1 MKTLLDLK
9 KLLSIFVCA
18 VMTMSLVCG
27 MCFAAQAEENDAA
40 YREIDVLT
48 QLGLLSEAEPT
59 AQATKQMLYDVLQVI
74 YGGDYYSELYFEGQE
89 LSAPLLYG
97 QAAMVLVD
105 ILGYT
110 DKLKIMGYDIK
121 SPSSYIL
128 MANDLKLMPDVSL
141 TQYSEMTVSQY
152 AEMLY
157 SAVVKTALFNPVI
170 SGTSIKY
177 ETTDTTLLSDKLKLK
192 IVEGVVLGADT
203 ALLDSRGGGNVGYID
218 INGITYVM
226 DEARDKYGYLG
237 CTVEAYINEEENNV
251 RALVITNDNVVTEV
265 KSEDI
270 ETADT
275 SSIRYYE
282 GTRRKTLKLSDTVDV
297 MYNRELLSAFTED
310 DFMLPDSTYEFIDNN
325 DDGQCEVVLI
335 ERYDSYII
343 EEMAYSLNTVLL
355 KNGTAIEF
363 TDYLDEG
370 YRLYDSEG
378 SVAEP
383 SVLARSQVLS
393 ILESRSGKY
402 TNVVFS
408 SHQENGTI
416 EKMRDG
422 TKYLTVNGTEYECT
436 EQFLNS
442 ENGNADI
449 NVGDYVTLSFD
460 FLGRVVFVTVGTTG
474 SGTAYLL
481 NAYTDEGWE
490 CGIKVLDADGITK
503 HFKLKDKMSFNGGNS
518 SAEYVINELRFGT
531 EANRQLIMY
540 SLNSDGL
547 VISIETAVDAAA
559 LGSRGNGGFSL
570 DYDYEENGELR
581 ALLLNDKRIVG
592 SKYVIREDT
601 TVFHVCTNDDRENRV
616 QLGPS
621 IPTQT
626 GLKLKLYNVNSDYEV
641 EYAVLE
647 TTRDVG
653 GWVDWWGDCYMLDSV
668 YEAVNSEGDV
678 VYRVDL
684 YKPDGTV
691 LTLDC
696 EDGSISTN
704 EWNILSSDKRAANVP
719 LTDLPRGSVLMI
731 SSDFRGLKGIAVQF
745 MPQTDG
751 SDIYFEAKTDTAGNE
766 YGITPTMFNGEYIES
781 YGVVTAKTRN
791 GLIINSHTP
800 TADETG
806 TFPMDEWNRTIPVNT
821 TDTIVVYDS
830 ACDAISVDTASS
842 ILPGDR
848 IFMKRMGT
856 TYNGIYIYR

>member
-1 MKTLLDLK
+1 MNLK
-9 KLLSIFVCA
+9 KLLSVFICA
-18 VMTMSLVCG
+18 VMLISLLCG
-27 MCFAAQAEENDAA
+27 TCSAAHAEENGGN
-40 YREIDVLT
+40 YRETDVLT
-48 QLGLLSEAEPT
+48 QLGLLGDAEP
-59 AQATKQMLYDVLQVI
+59 ASQATKQMLYDGLKAI
-74 YGGDYYSELYFEGQE
+74 YGGDYYSELYFAGQE

-110 DKLKIMGYDIK
+110 DKLKIMGYDTK

-128 MANDLKLMPDVSL
+128 MANDLKLTPDSSL
-141 TQYSEMTVSQY
+141 TQYSELTVAQY
-152 AEMLY
+152 ARMLY
-157 SAVVKTALFNPVI
+157 FAIAKTALFEPAV
-170 SGTSIKY
+170 SGTSINY
-177 ETTDTTLLSDKLKLK
+177 ETTDKTLLSDKLGIKT
-192 IVEGVVLGADT
+192 VEGVVTGADT
-203 ALLDSRGGGNVGYID
+203 ALLDSRGGGSMGYIN

-237 CTVEAYINEEENNV
+237 RTVEAYVNEEENAV
-251 RALVITNDNVVTEV
+251 CALVVTDDNVVTELV
-265 KSEDI
+265 SDDI
-270 ETADT
+270 ESAGV
-275 SSIRYYE
+275 SSVSYYDN
-282 GTRRKTLKLSDTVDV
+282 TRRRTLKLSDTVDV
-297 MYNRELLSAFTED
+297 MYNRELLSAFTPED
-310 DFMLPDSTYEFIDNN
+310 LTLPDSTYEFIDNN
-325 DDGQCEVVLI
+325 GDGEYDVVLI
-335 ERYDSYII
+335 ERYSSYII
-343 EEMAYSLNTVLL
+343 EEMAYSLNTALL
-355 KNGTAIEF
+355 KNGTIIEF

-370 YRLYDSEG
+370 YRLYDAEG
-378 SVAEP
+378 NAAEP

-393 ILESRSGKY
+393 ILESKDGNY
-402 TNVVFS
+402 TNMVFA

-416 EKMRDG
+416 EEMRDG
-422 TKYLTVNGTEYECT
+422 RKYITVNGTEYECT
-436 EQFLNS
+436 EQFINK
-442 ENGNADI
+442 ENGNIDI

-460 FLGRVVFVTVGTTG
+460 FLGRVVYVTVGTTG
-474 SGTAYLL
+474 SGVAYLL
-481 NAYTDEGWE
+481 NAYTDEGGE
-490 CGIKVLDADGITK
+490 CGIKVLDEDGTTR
-503 HFKLKDKMSFNGGNS
+503 HLKLKPKMSFNGGS
-518 SAEYVINELRFGT
+518 GSAEYVVSELKNGAET
-531 EANRQLIMY
+531 DGQLIMY
-540 SLNSDGL
+540 SQNSDGL
-547 VISIETAVDAAA
+547 VASIETAVDAAA

-570 DYDYEENGELR
+570 DFDHEANGELR

-601 TVFHVCTNDDRENRV
+601 VVFHVCTNDERENRV

-626 GLKLKLYNVNSDYEV
+626 PLKLKLYNVNSDYEV

-704 EWNILSSDKRAANVP
+704 EWNILSEDKRAANVP

-745 MPQTDG
+745 MPHADG

-781 YGVVTAKTRN
+781 YGVITAKTRN

-806 TFPMDEWNRTIPVNT
+806 TFPMEEWNRTIPVNT
-821 TDTIVVYDS
+821 TDTIVIYDS
-830 ACDAISVDTASS
+830 SCNAISVDTASS